1 MRPFTS
7 RNHHL
12 TEDAVWRRQA
22 AGARNA
28 YGEFVH
34 GAVSNSN
41 IRVITAPGGASRDP
55 LPEGQRLS
63 DMRTFWL
70 DKSPSRGA
78 ADAAALR
85 ANPPTEAD
93 VIVYSG
99 AAWRINDVLDW
110 GDFWELRTLRT
121 DDAP

>member
-7 RNHHL
+7 THL
-12 TEDAVWRRQA
+12 TEAAVWRRQA

-28 YGEFVH
+28 YGEFVP
-34 GAVSNSN
+34 GAGTDRD
-41 IRVITAPGGASRDP
+41 IRVISAPGGASRDP

-70 DKSPSRGA
+70 DKTPTRGA
-78 ADAAALR
+78 SDAAALSSD
-85 ANPPTEAD
+85 PPRQAD
-93 VIVYSG
+93 VIVYGG
-99 AAWRINDVLDW
+99 AVWRINETLDW
-110 GDFWELRTLRT
+110 GDFWELRTLRY